1 MMLKYIYYT
10 TNQMDTVFIR
20 YLKSTNKYIKS
31 EFRESAEFIKVNT
44 LLKRYDRL
52 LDLNSLSICCLF

>member
-1 MMLKYIYYT
+1 
-10 TNQMDTVFIR
+10 MDTVFIR